1 MKSEETSWER
11 GVFITEQGYIIR
23 LEMKSMKFPQPFHP
37 EFPEGYK
44 FRWIVYNI
52 ENPQESVRIDNHHG
66 KSLHFHIDDEQPG
79 QPLPWVSLEKTRQ
92 FFFEKVYQRFG
103 FFDYE

>member
-1 MKSEETSWER
+1 
-11 GVFITEQGYIIR
+11 
-23 LEMKSMKFPQPFHP
+23 
-37 EFPEGYK
+37 
-44 FRWIVYNI
+44 
-52 ENPQESVRIDNHHG
+52 VRIDNHHG